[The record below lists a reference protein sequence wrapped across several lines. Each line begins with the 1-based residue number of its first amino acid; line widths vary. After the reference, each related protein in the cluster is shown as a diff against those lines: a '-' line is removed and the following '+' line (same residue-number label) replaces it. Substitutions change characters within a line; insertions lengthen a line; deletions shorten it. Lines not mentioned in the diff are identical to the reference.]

1 MTTQTN
7 PDSNQNPV
15 RLLYYIIGGFLIAH
29 LFVYCTNLLPMPSP
43 GIGRRLM
50 INFYRALT
58 DPRMMRIIKHAKLIS
73 LGCLVVIVVGDPPKN
88 STKTTFKWPLII
100 SSLGCLLFF
109 GSDLWREDEGNST
122 LAYPILTAIGFFLLS
137 NGLHGLYRAA
147 FDPFNG
153 SFAKDRT
160 DPGFRQT
167 ERFIRTKYSL
177 HLRGTYRLNGR
188 KRKAVINLIN
198 PRRGILI
205 MGTPGAGK
213 SRFIIEPLIRQLM
226 EKGLAAFIYDIKY
239 PKLTHFAYSHYLENK
254 DKYPASTRFVCINFI
269 DLSRS
274 HRCNP
279 IDPDSIEQISDAN
292 GVSRSLMN
300 SINKTWVERQGEFF
314 VESPISFLATLI
326 WFLKHYD
333 NGCYCT
339 LPHVIELSR
348 TPYEELFTILNGDPN
363 THGMAS
369 KFVELFRN
377 KTMETLD
384 GQIGSA
390 RIPLDLLDSPDF
402 YYVLTGSNIDLQIN
416 HPQSPAICCLA
427 AHSRRREALAPLISL
442 LIDRL
447 NRKIDS
453 SGGYPC
459 ALVIDEFATIRAKNV
474 LETIAT
480 GRSQDITTIIA
491 VQDVNQLRSA
501 YTQAEAEQV
510 MNTPGNLIC
519 GQVTGET
526 ARWVK
531 DRFDSVIDY
540 KTTVSINSSDTSVA
554 RSEQSKESISTATLA
569 ALSSGEFVGVLA
581 DDPDTPLAIKNFHAK
596 LKKDP
601 SDNLPPTEL
610 PIVTPVDKDL
620 LKENVNRI
628 KNEIQQLVAT
638 ETKRIMNDPTLKK
651 FIVKR

>member
-7 PDSNQNPV
+7 AEANENPV
-15 RLLYYIIGGFLIAH
+15 RLLYWLIAGFLIAH
-29 LFVYCTNLLPMPSP
+29 LYVYCANLLPVPKTALVL
-43 GIGRRLM
+43 RLM
-50 INFYRALT
+50 LNFYQALS
-58 DPRMMRIIKHAKLIS
+58 DPRIFRFVKHAKPIALV
-73 LGCLVVIVVGDPPKN
+73 LLVVIVFGDPPKT
-88 STKTTFKWPLII
+88 STRTTFKWPLII
-100 SSLGCLLFF
+100 SILGCLLFF
-109 GSDLWREDEGNST
+109 GSNNWREDDGNSP
-122 LAYPILTAIGFFLLS
+122 LAYPVLTVIGYLLLS
-137 NGLHGLYRAA
+137 TGLFGLYRAA

-153 SFAKDRT
+153 WFAKDRT
-160 DPGFRQT
+160 EPGFRQT

-188 KRKAVINLIN
+188 SRKAAINFVN

-213 SRFIIEPLIRQLM
+213 SRFIIEPLIRQLL
-226 EKGLAAFIYDIKY
+226 EKGIAGFIYDIKY
-239 PKLTHFAYSHYLENK
+239 PELTCFAYSHYLANK
-254 DKYPASTRFVCINFI
+254 DKYPASTRFLCINFV

-326 WFLKHYD
+326 WFLKHYE
-333 NGCYCT
+333 NGRYCT

-348 TPYEELFTILNGDPN
+348 TPYEELFTILNADPN

-369 KFVELFRN
+369 KFVEIFRN

-402 YYVLTGSNIDLQIN
+402 YYVLTGNNIDLEIN

-480 GRSQDITTIIA
+480 GRSNNITTIIA
-491 VQDVNQLRSA
+491 VQDVNQLRSI
-501 YTQAEAEQV
+501 YTKAEAEQV
-510 MNTPGNLIC
+510 MNTPGNLVC

-531 DRFDSVIDY
+531 ERFDSVIDY

-554 RSEQSKESISTATLA
+554 RSEQSKDAITTATLA

-596 LKKDP
+596 LKKNPAD
-601 SDNLPPTEL
+601 SLPLTEL
-610 PIVTPVDKDL
+610 PIIAPVDKVL
-620 LKENVNRI
+620 LKENADRI
-628 KNEIQQLVAT
+628 KGEIVQLVAT
-638 ETKRIMNDPTLKK
+638 ETRRVMNDPALKK
-651 FIVKR
+651 FVVKR